1 MPGLKAKIMDETAV
15 KRAVMRISHEITE
28 KNKGVSGLVIVGIK
42 RRGAVL
48 AKMICDNIEK
58 IEGIRVPFVALD
70 ISFYYDDL
78 SPNEVSPVYR
88 PEKNINVTG
97 KTVIIVDD
105 VLFTARTA
113 RTAVEAVF
121 SMGRP
126 KKIQLAVLI
135 DRGHHELPISPDYCG
150 KTIPTSRRETVA
162 VCVPEFDNETSV
174 LLYES
179 L

>member
-1 MPGLKAKIMDETAV
+1 MPALKAKIMDEAAV

-28 KNKGVSGLVIVGIK
+28 KNKGVSNLVIVGIK
-42 RRGAVL
+42 RRGAVI

-58 IEGIRVPFVALD
+58 IEGIRVPYVALD

-97 KTVIIVDD
+97 KTVVVVDD
-105 VLFTARTA
+105 VIFTARTT

-126 KKIQLAVLI
+126 SKVQLAVLI
-135 DRGHHELPISPDYCG
+135 DRGHHELPIRPDYCG
-150 KTIPTSRRETVA
+150 KVIPTSKRETVA
-162 VCVPEFDNETSV
+162 VCVPEFDNEMSV

-179 L
+179 F